1 MTISHDQ
8 HKVLGRL
15 LASVR
20 DALNLAV
27 IQLQYSQT
35 VIRQLEDAVG
45 AMAQPDTKDQAKG
58 PPLGADA
65 P

>member
-1 MTISHDQ
+1 MISHDQ

-27 IQLQYSQT
+27 VQLQYSQM
-35 VIRQLEDAVG
+35 VIRQLEDAVV
-45 AMAQPDTKDQAKG
+45 AMAQPHTKDEGKG
-58 PPLGADA
+58 PPFDADA